1 MAPIL
6 GQKKI
11 TNKIIMKNI
20 LIIAT
25 LMIFGLLQAQTIKP
39 VESFYDF
46 LTLDNVYF
54 KDVNHHYDKFIGTWE
69 CTEGPHY
76 IKITITKHDS
86 IEQGVTTTGRRMM
99 KRKRFVDMIFV
110 DYQYKYNGQL
120 IYGTPDGVTPAV
132 DFKTYIF
139 GQIVTDP
146 NILDLSYDEPST
158 ACGRDKFASLKLEMI
173 NFHPDRLRWTRTE
186 EYTQTMESACP
197 TSQLDTNPF
206 AIPADLIFTK
216 L

>member
-1 MAPIL
+1 
-6 GQKKI
+6 
-11 TNKIIMKNI
+11 MKNI
-20 LIIAT
+20 LIIST
-25 LMIFGLLQAQTIKP
+25 LMVFGVLQAQTIKP
-39 VESFYDF
+39 VETFYDF

-76 IKITITKHDS
+76 IKITITKNDS

-99 KRKRFVDMIFV
+99 KRKRFIDMIFV

-120 IYGTPDGVTPAV
+120 IYDTSSTDQ
-132 DFKTYIF
+132 KIYII
-139 GQIVTDP
+139 GKLTESP
-146 NILDLSYDEPST
+146 NELFLGYDEPTT
-158 ACGRDKFASLKLEMI
+158 ACGRDRFATLKLEMI
-173 NFHPDRLRWTRTE
+173 NIHPDRLRWTRTE
-186 EYTQTMESACP
+186 QYSQTMESACP

-206 AIPADLIFTK
+206 AIPADLIFIK